1 MRKQIF
7 ALLAA
12 VSITGLTPTVFAEG
26 PVLAQPTQSQ
36 PAQGQGPVMAPEGQ
50 PVYYEEAPPP
60 GTMEAAP
67 PPPTA
72 QQGRGIEYGAHL
84 LVPIFATNPVAVLDN
99 GVDTGSANAGFG
111 LGLQARAGWEFGYGF
126 SAEINIGGTFNTM
139 NGEIGGVDIDPDTS
153 LYMLWI
159 GAGARYSFLN
169 PSAIVPFVGAG
180 GGILFQSFCANDAP
194 SCDLEP
200 AGMVNALAGVIYEI
214 SPHIGL
220 EAGLQANV
228 VFANGDVFADTELF
242 LSPFVGATL
251 YY

>member
-1 MRKQIF
+1 MRKQI
-7 ALLAA
+7 LAVA
-12 VSITGLTPTVFAEG
+12 IAMSVAGWVDVASAEG
-26 PVLAQPTQSQ
+26 PAQN
-36 PAQGQGPVMAPEGQ
+36 QGPVMAPQGQ
-50 PVYYEEAPPP
+50 QAPASGYYQEAPPP
-60 GTMEAAP
+60 EPVVTEAP
-67 PPPTA
+67 NA

-84 LVPIFATNPVAVLDN
+84 LVPIFVTNPVAVLDN
-99 GVDTGSANAGFG
+99 GMTTGAADAGFG

-139 NGEIGGVDIDPDTS
+139 NGEIGGVDVDPDTS

-180 GGILFQSFCANDAP
+180 AGLLFQSFCPNDAP

-200 AGMVNALAGVIYEI
+200 AATVNALAGVIYEV
-214 SPHIGL
+214 SPYLGL

-228 VFANGDVFADTELF
+228 VFANSSVFVDTEIF
-242 LSPFVGATL
+242 LSPFLGATL